1 MNNYVSKNG
10 AGEILQF
17 CYIYMKK
24 KLGFFCFLFFFWK
37 TGHGQFIN
45 ILEEEVM
52 KIVVEFLPLD
62 YCY

>member
-17 CYIYMKK
+17 CYIYEEKIR
-24 KLGFFCFLFFFWK
+24 FFFWK

-45 ILEEEVM
+45 ILEEKVM

>member
-17 CYIYMKK
+17 CYIYEEKIRV
-24 KLGFFCFLFFFWK
+24 FFSFVFFFWK

-52 KIVVEFLPLD
+52 KNVVEFLPLD